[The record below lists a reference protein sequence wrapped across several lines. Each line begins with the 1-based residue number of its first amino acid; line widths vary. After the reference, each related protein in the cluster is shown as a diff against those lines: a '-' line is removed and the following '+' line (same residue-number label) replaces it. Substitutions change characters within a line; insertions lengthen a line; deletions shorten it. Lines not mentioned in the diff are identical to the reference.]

1 MEHNRFLPDLL
12 LEKTTKLLLTSGWT
26 LQNGEDQPQ
35 DLTSEVFV
43 YCRPQPD
50 GSEEPPLLSTM
61 NFDDFLARTFLLP
74 MDENG
79 ERKRATIS
87 DHIHNLD
94 QAQVSR
100 EDEPRFKLRLMENNL
115 MTFCRILGLTTLN
128 SLL

>member
-61 NFDDFLARTFLLP
+61 NFDDVLARTFLLP